1 MRGLYY
7 YPVMLKRKTTNQ
19 SELEFVSIETL
30 VPKDH
35 LLRKIDRH
43 IDFGFIYDKVEHL
56 YCKDNG
62 RPPVD
67 PVMLFRML
75 LVGYLFGIRS
85 ERRLEQEIRYNV
97 AYRWFLGLGLT
108 GQVPDHSTISRNR
121 IDRFAGTDIF
131 QEVFDEIVMQAIRKK
146 LVDGKTLYTD
156 STHLKA
162 SANKG
167 KHEKKLVRESV
178 RAYAEE
184 LDTDIVAEREA
195 HGKQPLKPKD
205 DEGPKQKEIKSSTTD
220 PDSGFMHR
228 DGKPKGFFYL
238 DHRTVD
244 AKHAL
249 ITDVHVTPG
258 NVHDSVPYL
267 DRLDRQTER
276 FDFDIKA
283 VGVDSGYNT
292 AAICKGLADRDIYGV
307 MPYKRPMGKPGML
320 KKRDFTYDEHYDCYL
335 CPKGQVLNYST
346 TNREGHH
353 EYKSDPAICAQCPRL
368 KECTTSRNH
377 QKVITR
383 HIWEKHK
390 EAVNDHR
397 YEERGKR
404 IYKRRKETVERSFAD
419 AKELH
424 GHRYARFRGL
434 DKVQE
439 QCLMAACAQNIK
451 KMALLLDRERSERL
465 LAFIYRLMGL
475 ISAHLNTLCETFF
488 ERPEKTN
495 QPTVALC

>member
-1 MRGLYY
+1 
-7 YPVMLKRKTTNQ
+7 MLKRKTTNQ

-43 IDFGFIYDKVEHL
+43 IDFSFIYDKVEHL

-67 PVMLFRML
+67 PVMLFKML
-75 LVGYLFGIRS
+75 LVGYLYGVRS
-85 ERRLEQEIRYNV
+85 ERRLEQEIKYNV

-121 IDRFAGTDIF
+121 IDRFAGTTIF
-131 QEVFDEIVMQAIRKK
+131 QEVFDEIVMQAIGKK
-146 LVDGKTLYTD
+146 LIDGKTLYTD

-162 SANKG
+162 NANKG
-167 KHEKKLVRESV
+167 KYEKKLVRASV
-178 RAYAEE
+178 KAYAEE
-184 LDTDIVAEREA
+184 LDADIAQEREA
-195 HGKQPLKPKD
+195 HGKRPFSSKD
-205 DEGPKQKEIKSSTTD
+205 DDEPKQREIKSSTTD
-220 PDSGFMHR
+220 PDSGYMHR
-228 DGKPKGFFYL
+228 DGKPEGFFYL

-249 ITDVHVTPG
+249 VTDVHVTPG

-267 DRLDRQTER
+267 DRLDRQAER

-292 AAICKGLADRDIYGV
+292 AAICKGLSDRGIYGV
-307 MPYKRPMGKPGML
+307 MPYKRPMGKPGMI
-320 KKRDFTYDEHYDCYL
+320 KKRDFIYDDHYDCYL
-335 CPKGQVLNYST
+335 CPEGQVLCYST
-346 TNREGHH
+346 TNREGRS
-353 EYKSDPAICAQCPRL
+353 EYKSDPAICARCPRL
-368 KECTTSRNH
+368 RECTGSRNH
-377 QKVITR
+377 QKVIHR
-383 HIWEKHK
+383 HIWEKHC
-390 EAVNDHR
+390 ETVNDHR

-424 GHRYARFRGL
+424 GHRYARFRGI

-451 KMALLLDRERSERL
+451 KIALLLEREGLERL
-465 LAFIYRLMGL
+465 FSSIFGL
-475 ISAHLNTLCETFF
+475 IGRICAHLG
-488 ERPEKTN
+488 
-495 QPTVALC
+495 ALQQQNRTPSSESITPMSSFC

>member
-1 MRGLYY
+1 
-7 YPVMLKRKTTNQ
+7 MLKRKTSHQ

-30 VPKDH
+30 VPQDH

-67 PVMLFRML
+67 PVMLFKML
-75 LVGYLFGIRS
+75 LVGYLYGVRS
-85 ERRLEQEIRYNV
+85 ERRLEQEIKYNV
-97 AYRWFLGLGLT
+97 AYRWFLGLGLS

-131 QEVFDEIVMQAIRKK
+131 QEVFDEIVKQAICKR

-167 KHEKKLVRESV
+167 KYEKKLVSESV
-178 RAYAEE
+178 KAYAEE
-184 LDTDIVAEREA
+184 LDADVAAEREA
-195 HGKQPLKPKD
+195 HGKNPLKPRND
-205 DEGPKQKEIKSSTTD
+205 DRPKQKEIKSSTTD

-238 DHRTVD
+238 DHRSVD
-244 AKHAL
+244 AKHAI
-249 ITDVHVTPG
+249 ITDAHITPG

-267 DRLDRQTER
+267 DRLDRQAER
-276 FDFDIKA
+276 FGFDIKA
-283 VGVDSGYNT
+283 VGVDAGYIT
-292 AAICKGLADRDIYGV
+292 APICKGLSDRDIYGV
-307 MPYKRPMGKPGML
+307 MPYKRPMGKPGMI
-320 KKRDFTYDEHYDCYL
+320 KKRDFIYDEHHDCYL
-335 CPKGQVLNYST
+335 CPEGQVLNYST
-346 TNREGHH
+346 TNREGRN
-353 EYKSDPAICAQCPRL
+353 EYKSDPAICGRCPRL
-368 KECTTSRNH
+368 SACTRSRSK
-377 QKVITR
+377 QKVIHR
-383 HIWEKHK
+383 HIWEKHC
-390 EAVNDHR
+390 EEVNHHR

-424 GHRYARFRGL
+424 GHRYARLRGL
-434 DKVQE
+434 CKVQE

-451 KMALLLDRERSERL
+451 KIALLLSREGGERL
-465 LAFIYRLMGL
+465 LAHLSGL
-475 ISAHLNTLCETFF
+475 TDRISAYMNALQRYRIGHC
-488 ERPEKTN
+488 RKTSAF
-495 QPTVALC
+495 VMDFW

>member
-1 MRGLYY
+1 MSH
-7 YPVMLKRKTTNQ
+7 Q

-30 VPKDH
+30 VPQNH

-43 IDFGFIYDKVEHL
+43 IDFAFIYDKVEHL

-67 PVMLFRML
+67 PVMLFKML
-75 LVGYLFGIRS
+75 LVGYLYGVRS
-85 ERRLEQEIRYNV
+85 ERRLEQEIKYNV

-108 GQVPDHSTISRNR
+108 GAVPDHSTISRNR

-131 QEVFDEIVMQAIRKK
+131 QEIFDEIVLQAIAKK

-162 SANKG
+162 NANKG
-167 KHEKKLVRESV
+167 KHENALVNSSIRS
-178 RAYAEE
+178 YAEE
-184 LDTDIVAEREA
+184 LDADVVAEREA
-195 HGKQPLKPKD
+195 HSKKPLKPKAD
-205 DEGPKQKEIKSSTTD
+205 DEPKQRRIKSSTTD

-228 DGKPKGFFYL
+228 EGKPKGFFFL

-244 AKHAL
+244 GRHAL

-267 DRLDRQTER
+267 GRLDRQADR
-276 FDFDIKA
+276 FSFEIDA

-292 AAICKGLADRDIYGV
+292 AAICKGLSDRGIYGV
-307 MPYKRPMGKPGML
+307 MPYKRPMGKPGMI
-320 KKRDFTYDEHYDCYL
+320 KKRAFIYDEHYDCYL
-335 CPKGQVLNYST
+335 CPEGQVLRYST
-346 TNREGHH
+346 TNREGRN
-353 EYKSDPAICAQCPRL
+353 EYKSDPQTCAQCPRL
-368 KECTTSRNH
+368 KECTESQNH
-377 QKVITR
+377 QKVIHR
-383 HIWEKHK
+383 HIWEKHCEK
-390 EAVNDHR
+390 VNDHR
-397 YEERGKR
+397 YEKRGKR

-424 GHRYARFRGL
+424 GHRYARFRGIN
-434 DKVQE
+434 KVQE

-451 KMALLLDRERSERL
+451 KIALLLDREGVERL
-465 LAFIYRLMGL
+465 PALVYRLLERICADLKDL
-475 ISAHLNTLCETFF
+475 IEPIFQRL
-488 ERPEKTN
+488 EKTEG
-495 QPTVALC
+495 PSPAIC